1 MVSFSLRQRLLF
13 RPSQDIRPV
22 SFHLSQFA
30 LNTLP
35 ECGMAGRRGLCQV
48 GWRHMDAIATMVA
61 FFAGALTPQGAW
73 GERAAWREAPAVEL
87 RGVDGA
93 EVAGATVRALWNEGW
108 IFFEFSCRDE
118 GIVSPG
124 TRDGLDHFKIGDVVE
139 IFLAREGVEPYAEIH
154 ATPAGRKTVY
164 FFNGCRELAPAPA
177 AAQDVRVRSEST
189 ADGWRA
195 VMSIPWALVGG
206 SPRNAERGMRK
217 AESGGQGT
225 GDRGRKSEGG
235 EGGAWQVLAGRYD
248 YAAEGGVPVLSSFPG
263 QRGVP
268 DFHARSRY
276 ARLELR
282 R

>member
-1 MVSFSLRQRLLF
+1 
-13 RPSQDIRPV
+13 
-22 SFHLSQFA
+22 
-30 LNTLP
+30 
-35 ECGMAGRRGLCQV
+35 
-48 GWRHMDAIATMVA
+48 MDAIATMVA

-164 FFNGCRELAPAPA
+164 FFSGCRELAPAPT

-195 VMSIPWALVGG
+195 VMSIPWALAVGN
-206 SPRNAERGMRK
+206 P
-217 AESGGQGT
+217 
-225 GDRGRKSEGG
+225 GDD
-235 EGGAWQVLAGRYD
+235 AWQVLAGRYD